1 MHNNNYY
8 NDKQETHYETEW
20 LFEVTWTMPTAK
32 HECPFISLH
41 TFKILYFL
49 EFSLIYKIGIS
60 SKWSLPSVILSS
72 LLFFFLLKQLFRELC
87 LCSKKKKNALTH
99 NNCYYQFLS
108 PFFCSHSRD
117 LFKVPRYYYVLNE
130 MIWKEEAFTEKKK
143 C

>member
-1 MHNNNYY
+1 MHNNYYY
-8 NDKQETHYETEW
+8 NDKRETHYETEW
-20 LFEVTWTMPTAK
+20 LLEVTWTMPTAK

-41 TFKILYFL
+41 TFIILYFL

-72 LLFFFLLKQLFRELC
+72 LLFFLLKQLFRELC
-87 LCSKKKKNALTH
+87 LCSKKNALIH

-130 MIWKEEAFTEKKK
+130 MIWKEEAFTEKKE

>member
-72 LLFFFLLKQLFRELC
+72 LLFFLLKQLFRELC
-87 LCSKKKKNALTH
+87 LCSKKKNALTH